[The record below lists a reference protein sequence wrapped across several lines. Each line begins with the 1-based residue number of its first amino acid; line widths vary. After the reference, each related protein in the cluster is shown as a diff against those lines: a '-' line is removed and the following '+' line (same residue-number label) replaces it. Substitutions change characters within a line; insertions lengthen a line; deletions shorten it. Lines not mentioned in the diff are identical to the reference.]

1 MPIDL
6 TEYKEAIDNA
16 LENGVSCLVATSS
29 AGGSPNVSLRGSMM
43 VFDSQHL
50 AYWDR
55 VHGRQL
61 EHVAENPRVVV
72 FYRDAPKR
80 MTWRLYGEATVH
92 SEGPIRDQVMART
105 VSRELDRDP
114 ERTGAA
120 VLVKVDLVMTLGS
133 QVLQKADGA
142 DDAKPVGAAKP
153 TPERTRDLFEAMSTS
168 RSIRRFRPDP
178 IPDDVLAQ
186 LLEAASQAPNGSNAQ
201 SWRFMVIRDPKL
213 RRQVGELY
221 RQGFRE
227 NFPAD
232 RAANEPDP
240 NRRRVIRSA
249 DHLAEHMGDEPPVLM
264 MFCVERAPGS
274 AAPSRTGGA
283 SVYPAVQNV
292 LLAARALGLGGC
304 LTTLHLRREAQVKEV
319 LGIPENVDTYAL
331 LPLGYP
337 ATKHGPL
344 RRRPVAEITHY
355 DRW

>member
-1 MPIDL
+1 
-6 TEYKEAIDNA
+6 
-16 LENGVSCLVATSS
+16 
-29 AGGSPNVSLRGSMM
+29 
-43 VFDSQHL
+43 
-50 AYWDR
+50 
-55 VHGRQL
+55 
-61 EHVAENPRVVV
+61 
-72 FYRDAPKR
+72 
-80 MTWRLYGEATVH
+80 
-92 SEGPIRDQVMART
+92 
-105 VSRELDRDP
+105 
-114 ERTGAA
+114 
-120 VLVKVDLVMTLGS
+120 VLVRVDLVMTLGS
-133 QVLQKADGA
+133 QVLQSADGA
-142 DDAKPVGAAKP
+142 LPAGAAKQ
-153 TPERTRDLFEAMSTS
+153 TPARTRDLFEAMSTS

-178 IPDDVLAQ
+178 IPEDVLAQ
-186 LLEAASQAPNGSNAQ
+186 LLEAAVQAPNGSNAQ
-201 SWRFMVIRDPKL
+201 TWRFMVIRDPDL

-227 NFPAD
+227 TFPAE
-232 RAANEPDP
+232 RAASEPDP

-264 MFCVERAPGS
+264 LFCVERAPGS
-274 AAPSRTGGA
+274 GTPSRTAGA

-304 LTTLHLRREAQVKEV
+304 LTTLHLRREAQVKDV